1 MRNEERV
8 LRKELGEIEAQIELL
23 KQRKIQIETRLAMI
37 RQSEMIKRR
46 QERGW

>member
-37 RQSEMIKRR
+37 RQSEMIKRK

>member
-23 KQRKIQIETRLAMI
+23 KQRKTQIETRLAMI
-37 RQSEMIKRR
+37 RQDEMIKRK
-46 QERGW
+46 QEQGW